1 MTIIEREVCS
11 EDEPYDNNRACI
23 AVYFLRPYNIPLFA
37 AFRIRATKNNPLQV
51 TSCTRDD
58 CWRHAKCRWA
68 FQASSTDGHFN
79 VLCKIQKGNWKFDVG
94 SFPDQYNRGHL
105 VPCALGK
112 KISVTIGAAT
122 FDIFNVGPQQKQ
134 ANSVL
139 SSYEDNMIKFA
150 TEKCLDTAVITGNVV
165 RDFYFI
171 SGTSPDLSYPNKWID
186 EKGVNIW
193 GYPSASIPKK
203 GSNVPGFFW
212 TAGCCVYK
220 FPDQND
226 RRFAITVSYHIEN
239 DARATGKYRR
249 LSDFVN
255 DINIL
260 YRRHSNNQ
268 AQVQNV
274 FGSSACNRQYW
285 REDIMQILNKQYSW
299 VNSKVI
305 RKRMVNKVIRK
316 LKPDYPL
323 LSDYPYKWRPRR
335 K

>member
-1 MTIIEREVCS
+1 MFFIQFFLIYVWIEFPFKSLGSEQTDTADFGICKSSFVALPSITVNGPQKSQQVCITQHPKAIDVREVCS

-23 AVYFLRPYNIPLFA
+23 AVYYLRRYNIPLFT

-58 CWRHAKCRWA
+58 CWRHAKRRWA

-112 KISVTIGAAT
+112 KISVTMGAAT
-122 FDIFNVGPQQKQ
+122 FNIFNVGPQQKQ

-171 SGTSPDLSYPNKWID
+171 SGTSPDLSYP
-186 EKGVNIW
+186 
-193 GYPSASIPKK
+193 KK
-203 GSNVPGFFW
+203 V
-212 TAGCCVYK
+212 
-220 FPDQND
+220 D
-226 RRFAITVSYHIEN
+226 
-239 DARATGKYRR
+239 
-249 LSDFVN
+249 
-255 DINIL
+255 
-260 YRRHSNNQ
+260 
-268 AQVQNV
+268 
-274 FGSSACNRQYW
+274 
-285 REDIMQILNKQYSW
+285 
-299 VNSKVI
+299 
-305 RKRMVNKVIRK
+305 
-316 LKPDYPL
+316 
-323 LSDYPYKWRPRR
+323 
-335 K
+335 